1 MVVSA
6 PLISNFVAS
15 IKKALLSRFKIDIK
29 GRCFNFKFFLVNV
42 AFEHNAEGCQAFLL
56 VAPFK
61 LYSFDG
67 CLAKN
72 LLRG

>member
-1 MVVSA
+1 M
-6 PLISNFVAS
+6 L
-15 IKKALLSRFKIDIK
+15 K
-29 GRCFNFKFFLVNV
+29 GRCFTFKFFLVDV